1 MPQRGEIFI
10 SGVLCIFFGV
20 FVISALAYTPDAR
33 LMPLAIGL
41 PALLLSLMQLRQ
53 DFHRAADERM
63 SSDGAVQL
71 RPVFTMLLWFAAV
84 VSGTLAIGIVPA
96 GWLFVLLY
104 LHFQHRAGLLFA
116 LFVSS
121 GFAASI
127 YLLVTVLL
135 DVELPAGV
143 VLELLNDG

>member
-10 SGVLCIFFGV
+10 SGVLCIFFGI
-20 FVISALAYTPDAR
+20 FVISALPYTPNAR

-41 PALLLSLMQLRQ
+41 PALLISLMQLRQ
-53 DFHRAADERM
+53 DFHRAADELT
-63 SSDGAVQL
+63 SSDEAVQL
-71 RPVFTMLLWFAAV
+71 RPDFKMLLWFAAV
-84 VSGTLAIGIVPA
+84 VSGTLDIGVVTA

-121 GFAASI
+121 GFATSI

-143 VLELLNDG
+143 VLELLIDG